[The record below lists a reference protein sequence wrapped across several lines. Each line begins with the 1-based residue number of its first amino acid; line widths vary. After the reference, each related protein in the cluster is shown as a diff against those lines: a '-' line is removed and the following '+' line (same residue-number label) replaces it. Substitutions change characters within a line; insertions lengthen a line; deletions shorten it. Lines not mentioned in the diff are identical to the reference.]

1 MYRWD
6 LTMNH
11 KPSIMIKRRL
21 LFFLTVITIGIIGLI
36 FRISYIQIIQGDYLK
51 NLAWEQQTRDRL
63 IAPQRGSIYDRNGI
77 PLAQNA
83 SVATVSVI
91 HNQIQD
97 KEEVIEALVDVL
109 DLEYEEVKQKVERV
123 VALERIKSRV
133 DKEVAD
139 KLREKNI
146 PGIVVDED
154 SKRYYPHRNLA
165 SHVLGFVGKDNQG
178 IIGIEV
184 KYDEYLR
191 GIPGKIVTESD
202 AKGRDISGGIQKRI
216 EPLPGNHL
224 VTSIDIVVQQYAEQ
238 ALEKVLQ
245 GKEAK
250 KGSILIMNPKTGE
263 ILAMANKPDF
273 DLNEP
278 FRIQDPTLQVNWNQL
293 SQKEQMDAL
302 NQMWRNFSIN
312 DTYEPGSTFKIVT
325 STAGLE
331 EKVVT
336 LEDTFSCPGYRI
348 VADRRIRCHKTG
360 GHGTETFLEGV
371 LNSCNPVF
379 MDVADRLG
387 AEAFYKYM
395 KLFGFDEKTGI
406 DIPGEAVGIMHD
418 IKKVG
423 PVELATMSF
432 GQSFQ
437 ITPLQLIRAGA
448 AIVNGGYLV
457 TPHIGRELV
466 NEEGNIIKIFE
477 YDNKKQIISKETSDI
492 MRSILESVVSEGTGH
507 RTYLPG
513 YKIGGKTATSEKL
526 PRSNHKYI
534 ASFIGFAPADDP
546 QVIALILIDEPVGI
560 YYGGTVAAPVVKEI
574 FENILPYLGIEPKYT
589 DQELTLEGVGD
600 VDIPNVLQKSLSEV
614 RQEARELGLTLEVL
628 GEGNIVKE
636 QFPLPG
642 EKVSKGT
649 KLIIYIE

>member
-1 MYRWD
+1 
-6 LTMNH
+6 MNH